1 MYEIAPG
8 NNEMRASEDIKEGD
22 LLAFIPESMLLTVA
36 HAKANSPNV
45 QILRE
50 KDLLDKMESPGPI
63 VPLALYFLEE
73 RRNPDSKWLH
83 YFETLPKEWDTQ
95 MIFMNE
101 EELSWFEGSEI
112 LNYVGQFKKRLEH
125 DYALISEN
133 IPGFS
138 DKYSEREFMENYKAI
153 QTRMF
158 GLIND
163 DGLEIKAMVP
173 VGDLFNHHNPPG
185 IEWAWGRH
193 KNGLTGV
200 FYTAIDDIAKGT

>member
-22 LLAFIPESMLLTVA
+22 LLAFIPETMLLTVA
-36 HAKANSPNV
+36 HAKENSPNV

-158 GLIND
+158 GLVND
-163 DGLEIKAMVP
+163 DGLEI
-173 VGDLFNHHNPPG
+173 
-185 IEWAWGRH
+185 
-193 KNGLTGV
+193 
-200 FYTAIDDIAKGT
+200 